1 MKISS
6 RYQGVKQL
14 RWRWNGSTYYGDGDF
29 VASDTTVPRAAVRG
43 NFEIHRFHQ
52 CAGCYAKEVQGSDEF
67 DQTYY
72 RQVGD
77 GDG

>member
-1 MKISS
+1 MGLEA
-6 RYQGVKQL
+6 GV
-14 RWRWNGSTYYGDGDF
+14 
-29 VASDTTVPRAAVRG
+29 AVRG
-43 NFEIHRFHQ
+43 TFEIHRFHQ

-72 RQVGD
+72 RQVDD